1 MKALTI
7 AATLWLAFAASALAS
22 QPVALKAEIGMQDGR
37 VTLGD
42 LFDGAG
48 AAAAVVVASGA
59 TPGSSLVLDAG
70 RVQMLARAHG
80 LDWTNER
87 GMRRIIARADV
98 AGGPARVAVS
108 RVSSATRAPARR
120 GRALAYARDMTA
132 GEIVRA
138 QDLVWAAPDV
148 GVPLDAPHDAD
159 AVIGMAARRPL
170 REGAAVSL
178 HDVSAPMV
186 VKRGDMV
193 QVSYEADGIKLVLQ
207 AKAMSDAAIG
217 DTVNVVNPA
226 SKKIVQAVAAGPG
239 AAVVGPQA
247 ERLKAAAGS
256 DPQLIASIR

>member
-1 MKALTI
+1 MKVLTL

-22 QPVALKAEIGMQDGR
+22 QTVALKARIGMQDGR

-48 AAAAVVVASGA
+48 AAAPVVVASGA

-70 RVQMLARAHG
+70 RVQMVARANG

-87 GMRRIIARADV
+87 GMRRIIARPDLV
-98 AGGPARVAVS
+98 GGSAPNSAS
-108 RVSSATRAPARR
+108 GVSSTTRAPARR
-120 GRALAYARDMTA
+120 SRALAYARDMTA

-138 QDLVWAAPDV
+138 QDLVWAAPDL

-159 AVIGMAARRPL
+159 EVIGMAARRPL

-178 HDVSAPMV
+178 HDVSAPV
-186 VKRGDMV
+186 VIKRGDMV

-207 AKAMSDAAIG
+207 AKAMSDATVG
-217 DTVNVVNPA
+217 GTVNVVNPA
-226 SKKIVQAVAAGPG
+226 SNKVVQAVAAGPG
-239 AAVVGPQA
+239 AAVVGPEA
-247 ERLKAAAGS
+247 ERLKSAATS
-256 DPQLIASIR
+256 NPQLIASIR

>member
-1 MKALTI
+1 MKVLNI
-7 AATLWLAFAASALAS
+7 AAALWLAFAASALAS
-22 QPVALKAEIGMQDGR
+22 QPVALKSQIGMQDGR

-48 AAAAVVVASGA
+48 AAGPVVVASGA
-59 TPGSSLVLDAG
+59 TPGASLVLDAG

-87 GMRRIIARADV
+87 GVRRIIARADIVGDTAPV
-98 AGGPARVAVS
+98 AAS
-108 RVSSATRAPARR
+108 RVSGANRAPARR
-120 GRALAYARDMTA
+120 SRALAYARDMTA

-138 QDLVWAAPDV
+138 QDLVWAAPDL

-159 AVIGMAARRPL
+159 EVIGMAARRPL

-178 HDVSAPMV
+178 HDVSAPV
-186 VKRGDMV
+186 VIKRGDMV

-207 AKAMSDAAIG
+207 AKAMSDASTG

-226 SKKIVQAVAAGPG
+226 SKKIVQAVASGPG
-239 AAVVGPQA
+239 AAVVGPEA

-256 DPQLIASIR
+256 DPQLFASIR